1 MYYFL
6 HTLFVGNKRVP
17 FFLTALRLFSSSPLG
32 IARERSLLSLAASVL
47 KKKNQKDFRECLR
60 IP

>member
-1 MYYFL
+1 ME
-6 HTLFVGNKRVP
+6 P

-32 IARERSLLSLAASVL
+32 KARERSLLSLAASVL